1 MKPAFSQVAAVQRTA
16 HKTDRAGSRIQ
27 HWAIGSIVPTC
38 NSSEQLRMIL
48 GFLSLSRFAFGVVTT
63 LIVLAILLNG
73 FALAQ
78 TTSPDDNTAITKTAL
93 DYIEGWYEGDGARME
108 RALHPELAKRMI
120 STDPKT
126 GRSQFN
132 HMGAMALVQRTR
144 DGGGK
149 KTPPDRQLKE
159 VTILDRFN
167 NAAVVKIVASD
178 WIDYLEMAKV
188 SGDWKIINVLWEL
201 KPRPENK

>member
-1 MKPAFSQVAAVQRTA
+1 MTKLIWLLASPLLLSGLAFT
-16 HKTDRAGSRIQ
+16 
-27 HWAIGSIVPTC
+27 
-38 NSSEQLRMIL
+38 
-48 GFLSLSRFAFGVVTT
+48 
-63 LIVLAILLNG
+63 
-73 FALAQ
+73 Q
-78 TTSPDDNTAITKTAL
+78 TTSSDENEAIRKTAL
-93 DYIEGWYEGDGARME
+93 DYIEGWYAGDAARME

-120 STDPKT
+120 STDLKT

-149 KTPPDRQLKE
+149 NTLQDRQLKE

-178 WIDYLEMAKV
+178 WIDYLQVAKFN
-188 SGDWKIINVLWEL
+188 GDWKIINVLWEL
-201 KPRPENK
+201 KPK